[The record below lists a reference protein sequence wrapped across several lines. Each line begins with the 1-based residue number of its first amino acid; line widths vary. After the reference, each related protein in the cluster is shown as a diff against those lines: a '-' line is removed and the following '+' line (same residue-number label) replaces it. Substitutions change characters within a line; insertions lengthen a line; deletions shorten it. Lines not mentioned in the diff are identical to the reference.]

1 MAGSYERVNEP
12 LNSFKM
18 RGIYSLPLS
27 ILASYGKGNRG
38 FVVRFRAEARDF
50 SLLPNR
56 SERLWVLPSL
66 LFIWQ
71 HRVRSRSEAVHSPP
85 SSVPRLGMKGI
96 YLHTASYLCG
106 VYRDNDYKYLHAI
119 VMRKEIFA
127 TFCPDAV
134 SLLVETFADTG
145 AICMSRRKLTRTSTR
160 LTFTVATAKRK
171 LKCQLNYLL
180 SG

>member
-1 MAGSYERVNEP
+1 
-12 LNSFKM
+12 
-18 RGIYSLPLS
+18 
-27 ILASYGKGNRG
+27 
-38 FVVRFRAEARDF
+38 VVRFRAEAKRF
-50 SLLPNR
+50 SPIVQSVYGSHPASYSFGTGCPYPGR
-56 SERLWVLPSL
+56 KWP
-66 LFIWQ
+66 
-71 HRVRSRSEAVHSPP
+71 RSEADHSPLP
-85 SSVPRLGMKGI
+85 SVPRLGI
-96 YLHTASYLCG
+96 ELNPHTAIYLCG

-145 AICMSRRKLTRTSTR
+145 AISISRRKRTRASTGLTV
-160 LTFTVATAKRK
+160 TVVAANRK